1 MSKKSSTKPT
11 PNTSAPGKPEASADV
26 LATAAAPAAAPA
38 DASPVVEGKQLPS
51 EDTALPPAGEG
62 VNAAAEVTGDGA
74 GDLLPPL
81 GVVAVIVTSEVEG
94 FRRAGRPWSRT
105 PTTVPI
111 EELDDA
117 ALLAIEAEPLLQV
130 VYVADH
136 AEKAAG

>member
-1 MSKKSSTKPT
+1 MTKKSTTKPT
-11 PNTSAPGKPEASADV
+11 PNTSAPGKPEAPADV
-26 LATAAAPAAAPA
+26 SATVAVPAATPAAA
-38 DASPVVEGKQLPS
+38 STVVEGEQS
-51 EDTALPPAGEG
+51 SSGDQALSPLGEG
-62 VNAAAEVTGDGA
+62 VTAEAVTAPVNGN
-74 GDLLPPL
+74 LLPPL

-117 ALLAIEAEPLLQV
+117 ALLALEAEPLLQV

-136 AEKAAG
+136 DEKVAG

>member
-1 MSKKSSTKPT
+1 MTKKSSTKPT
-11 PNTSAPGKPEASADV
+11 PNTPAPGKPEAPADV

-51 EDTALPPAGEG
+51 EDMALPPAGEG
-62 VNAAAEVTGDGA
+62 VNAADEVTGDGT
-74 GDLLPPL
+74 GDMLPPL
-81 GVVAVIVTSEVEG
+81 DVVAVIVTSEVEG
-94 FRRAGRPWSRT
+94 FRRAGRAWSRT

-111 EELDDA
+111 DELDDA
-117 ALLAIEAEPLLQV
+117 AIIALEAEPLLQV

>member
-1 MSKKSSTKPT
+1 MARKQTTKPT
-11 PNTSAPGKPEASADV
+11 PNTPAPGLPETAADV
-26 LATAAAPAAAPA
+26 MAAEAAPAASQAT
-38 DASPVVEGKQLPS
+38 ASTVVEGEQPS
-51 EDTALPPAGEG
+51 SGDQALSPLGES
-62 VNAAAEVTGDGA
+62 VVAGDGA

-111 EELDDA
+111 DELSDA
-117 ALLAIEAEPLLQV
+117 DLLALEAEPLLQV

-136 AEKAAG
+136 AEKVAG